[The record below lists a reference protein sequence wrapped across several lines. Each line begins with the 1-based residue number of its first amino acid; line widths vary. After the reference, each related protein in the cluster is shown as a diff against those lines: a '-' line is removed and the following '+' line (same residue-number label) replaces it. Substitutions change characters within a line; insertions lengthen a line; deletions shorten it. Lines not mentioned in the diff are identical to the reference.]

1 MSKYKVYDI
10 QERRDHRITFD
21 TRAEAIEWAFDF
33 YGTTAIDRLALVQE
47 ALKPSLFPT
56 MDDWTP
62 EMSRAA
68 SLEGW
73 DLFESHGSIYGS
85 PRVQS
90 FDDEDSADYPMSGS
104 DSGPWRMYGGG
115 RAFEIVRNG
124 HEDHHVIARAI
135 LAFENPNELHAIM
148 TGEPCMP
155 HYVEVE
161 D

>member
-1 MSKYKVYDI
+1 MSKYKVYGI

-21 TRAEAIEWAFDF
+21 TRADAIEWAFDF
-33 YGTTAIDRLALVQE
+33 YGTTAIDRLALIQE
-47 ALKPSLFPT
+47 VVKPSLFPT

-85 PRVQS
+85 PQVQS
-90 FDDEDSADYPMSGS
+90 FDGEDSVGFYPRLGS
-104 DSGPWRMYGGG
+104 DA
-115 RAFEIVRNG
+115 RAFEILRNG

-135 LAFENPNELHAIM
+135 LAFKNPNELHAIM
-148 TGEPCMP
+148 TGEPCQP
-155 HYVEVE
+155 YYVEIE